1 MDIQEREIDIECP
14 LISKS
19 RNEESKNKRKCDDFL
34 EEVMK
39 ILALAGP
46 LMSVNFLL
54 YCLQVGVSDER
65 VRLNLNGLK

>member
-19 RNEESKNKRKCDDFL
+19 RNEESKNKRICDDFL
-34 EEVMK
+34 EEVEK

-54 YCLQVGVSDER
+54 YCLQVGVSDEQI
-65 VRLNLNGLK
+65 KMS

>member
-1 MDIQEREIDIECP
+1 MDIQDIECP
-14 LISKS
+14 LIIPKS
-19 RNEESKNKRKCDDFL
+19 RNEESKNERKCDDFL
-34 EEVMK
+34 EEVKK

-54 YCLQVGVSDER
+54 YCLQVRVLNER